1 MKKQL
6 LTLGL
11 SVMGASMI
19 SVAASAQV
27 LDTQTANDYLHF
39 SFPIAQSNKL
49 DASKAF
55 NAISNEYHMEVTGAQ
70 LNKGIILNTTQS
82 KVAILVSNAG
92 QSSALDTGLLQ
103 LKASGKSAESL
114 IDKRVSSEQLAQVGM
129 FSNTVALTTR
139 DDAAFGALT
148 LKTEQSLS
156 LNDKYIVQVKEKNSP
171 YTLSVS
177 LPTQSYTEGD
187 KVIARGAMMN
197 RGNAFA
203 AGNTTAQLVAPNGEV
218 SQVSVKVN
226 GTELEFAAAEQANII
241 APINGLYELRVQ
253 SAGNDK
259 GTAVRRNAKVA
270 FALARDT
277 ASLNGVSMGDN
288 DGLFANV
295 RLLAKEAGRFEV
307 RGVLFGTNDR
317 GQLVPV
323 METHAAQN
331 TNAGADSIKLPFDA
345 AILAQAGVKA
355 PYELRDVRLFDQ
367 KQMGLI
373 DNLGKTVTFGG
384 NTNM

>member
-6 LTLGL
+6 LTLGF
-11 SVMGASMI
+11 SVMAT
-19 SVAASAQV
+19 AASAQV
-27 LDTQTANDYLHF
+27 LETQSANDYLHF
-39 SFPIAQSNKL
+39 SFPIAQANKL

-70 LNKGIILNTTQS
+70 LNKGIALNTTQS
-82 KVAILVSNAG
+82 KIAVLVSNAG
-92 QSSALDTGLLQ
+92 KSTALDTGLLQ
-103 LKASGKSAESL
+103 LKAAGKSMVEN
-114 IDKRVSSEQLAQVGM
+114 RVSSEQLAQVGM
-129 FSNTVALTTR
+129 FANTVALTTR
-139 DDAAFGALT
+139 EDAARGALT
-148 LKTEQSLS
+148 LQTEQALGLS
-156 LNDKYIVQVKEKNSP
+156 DKYIVQVKEKNSP

-177 LPTQSYTEGD
+177 LPTQSYTESD
-187 KVIARGAMMN
+187 KVIARGAMLN
-197 RGNAFA
+197 RGKAFA
-203 AGNTTAQLVAPNGEV
+203 SGATSAQLVAPNGEV

-226 GTELEFAAAEQANII
+226 GTDIEFSAADQANII
-241 APINGLYELRVQ
+241 SPINGLYELRVQ
-253 SAGNDK
+253 SKGSND
-259 GTAVRRNAKVA
+259 GLSIQRNAKVA
-270 FALARDT
+270 FALARET
-277 ASLNGVSMGDN
+277 ASLNGASLSEK
-288 DGLFANV
+288 DGLHANV

-307 RGVLFGTNDR
+307 RGVLYGTNDR

-345 AILAQAGVKA
+345 AILAKAGVNA

-373 DNLGKTVTFGG
+373 DNLGKSVAFGG